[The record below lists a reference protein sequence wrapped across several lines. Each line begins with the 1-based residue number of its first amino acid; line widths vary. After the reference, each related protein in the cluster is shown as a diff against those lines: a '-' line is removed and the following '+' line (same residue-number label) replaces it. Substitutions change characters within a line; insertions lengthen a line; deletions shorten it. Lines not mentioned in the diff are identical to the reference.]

1 MKTMN
6 KTCMIQMNLPG
17 SYSISVIGSGMVG
30 ENVGKGLVEIGQ
42 NVIFLDVDK
51 EKLKKLKASGY
62 NVVDK
67 LETAVLGSS
76 VSYFCVPTPATKN
89 GKIDLS
95 YIKDVAKKTGKALRK
110 KHAFHLIVIKSTV
123 LPMTTENR

>member
-1 MKTMN
+1 MKAMN

-42 NVIFLDVDK
+42 NVIFFDVDR

-62 NVVDK
+62 IVVDK
-67 LETAVLGSS
+67 LETAVLDSS

-89 GKIDLS
+89 GKINLS
-95 YIKDVAKKTGKALRK
+95 SLLRK
-110 KHAFHLIVIKSTV
+110 RKVEGV
-123 LPMTTENR
+123 LWRLFY